1 MTASTSAFCLLANP
15 TARSTALVANS
26 VSLEVLESRV
36 SIQSN
41 NSSDFSADSDD
52 LEFELDLDLDL
63 DFVFE
68 PELDFAFEVFDFLE
82 VAFLVEDPEPFTF
95 PFPTFPIVHVPAEY
109 AVPFA

>member
-1 MTASTSAFCLLANP
+1 MAASTSAFCLFDNP
-15 TARSTALVANS
+15 SARSTAFVANS

-52 LEFELDLDLDL
+52 LEFELEL

-82 VAFLVEDPEPFTF
+82 VAFLVEEPEPFTF

>member
-52 LEFELDLDLDL
+52 LEFELDLDLD
-63 DFVFE
+63 FVFE
-68 PELDFAFEVFDFLE
+68 PELDFAFEVLGDLVPDEVFFL
-82 VAFLVEDPEPFTF
+82 VFLVEE
-95 PFPTFPIVHVPAEY
+95 VPL
-109 AVPFA
+109 PNL

>member
-41 NSSDFSADSDD
+41 NSSDFSSEPDD
-52 LEFELDLDLDL
+52 LEFEL

-68 PELDFAFEVFDFLE
+68 PELDFVEDFDDLVFFVEDLLDDDLLYFEAPPLK
-82 VAFLVEDPEPFTF
+82 LKPPVEDPR
-95 PFPTFPIVHVPAEY
+95 
-109 AVPFA
+109 